1 MARAGTNLRTSHLE
15 SNEVLRRPY
24 QKLLV
29 ALVLA
34 AALALPGG
42 SSEYFLHLINLC
54 FLAGIGALGLMMLT
68 GFCGQISL
76 GHAAFLAIGG
86 FTTVILTV
94 HLKMPFIVVVPV
106 AAVAGAFVG
115 FIVGLPSLRFRGVY
129 LAIGTLA
136 MHYAIIFLCT
146 KYQAAFGSSATAGI
160 TIADPTLGPLRLAGE
175 HAWYYFLLALLTLAT
190 IVCVNLVRTRP
201 GRAWM
206 AIRDRD
212 IAAEALGI
220 NLTRYKLSAFML
232 SATLA
237 SVSGSLMA
245 YYSNVVTVEGYT
257 LDLAVIYVAMI
268 IVGGMG
274 SILGG
279 LLGAFF
285 ITLLP
290 YGIDYLFEFL
300 PRAWRFGSTVFG
312 VQVGAVGVCII
323 LFLLF
328 EPKGLA
334 EIWRRAETYFDR
346 WPFRYRPLD
355 TTRR

>member
-1 MARAGTNLRTSHLE
+1 
-15 SNEVLRRPY
+15 
-24 QKLLV
+24 
-29 ALVLA
+29 LA
-34 AALALPGG
+34 
-42 SSEYFLHLINLC
+42 S
-54 FLAGIGALGLMMLT
+54 IGALGLMILT

-76 GHAAFLAIGG
+76 GHAAFLAIGA

-94 HLKMPFIVVVPV
+94 HVQLPFVLVLPA
-106 AAVAGAFVG
+106 AAVSGAIVG

-129 LAIGTLA
+129 LAISTLA
-136 MHYAIIFLCT
+136 MHYAIIFLAT
-146 KYQAAFGSSATAGI
+146 TYQAKFASSASAGI
-160 TIADPTLGPLRLAGE
+160 SIADPTIGPLQLRGE
-175 HAWYYFLLALLTLAT
+175 FAWYYFLLVFLTLVTVA
-190 IVCVNLVRTRP
+190 CVNLVRTRP

-212 IAAEALGI
+212 IAAEAIGI
-220 NLTRYKLSAFML
+220 NLTRYKLLAFML

-245 YYSNVVTVEGYT
+245 YYTNVVTVERYT

-279 LLGAFF
+279 LMGATF

-290 YGIDYLFEFL
+290 YGIDSLFELL
-300 PRAWRFGSTVFG
+300 PRAWRFGATVFG

-323 LFLLF
+323 LFLLL

-334 EIWRRAETYFDR
+334 EIWRRTETYFDR

-355 TTRR
+355 NTRR

>member
-1 MARAGTNLRTSHLE
+1 MGRVGTNLRTSYLE
-15 SNEVLRRPY
+15 ANEVLRRPY

-29 ALVLA
+29 ALVLVVAVA
-34 AALALPGG
+34 APLG
-42 SSEYFLHLINLC
+42 SSSYFVHLLNLC
-54 FLAGIGALGLMMLT
+54 LLACIGALGLMILT

-76 GHAAFLAIGG
+76 GHAAFLAIGAYA
-86 FTTVILTV
+86 TVVLTV
-94 HLKMPFIVVVPV
+94 HANMPFVVVVP
-106 AAVAGAFVG
+106 ASAIAGAIVG
-115 FIVGLPSLRFRGVY
+115 LIVGLPSLRFRGVY
-129 LAIGTLA
+129 LAISTLA
-136 MHYAIIFLCT
+136 MHYAIVFLCT
-146 KYQAAFGSSATAGI
+146 SYQAKFGSSATAGI
-160 TIADPTLGPLRLAGE
+160 TISDPSIGPFRLHGE
-175 HAWYYFLLALLTLAT
+175 RPWFYFLLGLLV
-190 IVCVNLVRTRP
+190 IVTWFCINLVRTRP

-212 IAAEALGI
+212 VAAEAIGI

-237 SVSGSLMA
+237 SVSGSLAA
-245 YYSNVVTVEGYT
+245 YYSNVVTVESYT

-279 LLGAFF
+279 LLGAIF

-290 YGIDYLFEFL
+290 FGIEWLFEFL
-300 PRAWRFGSTVFG
+300 PRMWRFGPTMFG
-312 VQVGAVGVCII
+312 LQVAVVGVCII

-334 EIWRRAETYFDR
+334 EIWRRIETYFDR